1 MDKRFLGRSSLEVSD
16 IGFGCMSLHTLEDAR
31 AVIGAALDAG
41 VTFFDTAEVYDA
53 HANETFVGEVL
64 EPFKGQVQI
73 ATKFGFNVNN
83 GLEGLNSRP
92 ERIRE
97 VVDGSL
103 GRLRVER
110 LDLLYQH
117 RLDPDVPIEETAG
130 AVAELIAAGKVGGFG
145 MCEVGVDAIR
155 RGHAVQPLTALQS
168 EYSLWWREAENE
180 ILPTL
185 EELGIGLVPFS
196 PLGKGFLTG
205 AITSAAD
212 VAGKHVSM
220 FPRFNDETLTAHA
233 ALVDAVKAIAAQ
245 HGCTPGQVALAW
257 IITTRPYAAPIPGT
271 SKAER
276 ARENAGAASVR
287 LTADDVTELNEVS
300 ARCQVDPLRYPDDMQ
315 KMINR

>member
-1 MDKRFLGRSSLEVSD
+1 M
-16 IGFGCMSLHTLEDAR
+16 
-31 AVIGAALDAG
+31 
-41 VTFFDTAEVYDA
+41 
-53 HANETFVGEVL
+53 
-64 EPFKGQVQI
+64 
-73 ATKFGFNVNN
+73 
-83 GLEGLNSRP
+83 
-92 ERIRE
+92 
-97 VVDGSL
+97 VDGSL
-103 GRLRVER
+103 KRLRVER

-155 RGHAVQPLTALQS
+155 RAHAVQPLTALQS

-257 IITTRPYAAPIPGT
+257 IITTRPYAAPIPARARPSGRGERRCGVRAVDRRRRHR
-271 SKAER
+271 AER
-276 ARENAGAASVR
+276 GLRALPGGSASLPRRHAEDDQPVAESSPSR
-287 LTADDVTELNEVS
+287 TPDWVLKPRATATTSTQSPLPEASRWELTCVP
-300 ARCQVDPLRYPDDMQ
+300 R
-315 KMINR
+315 